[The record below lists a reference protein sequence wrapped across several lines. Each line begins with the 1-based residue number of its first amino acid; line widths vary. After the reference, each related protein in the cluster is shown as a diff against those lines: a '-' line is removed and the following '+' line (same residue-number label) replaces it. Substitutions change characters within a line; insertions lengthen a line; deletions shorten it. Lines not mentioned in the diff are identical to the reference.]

1 MDSREVADKKLARW
15 KWAYM
20 ATLIFPALIVAAYTV
35 YSLAYTPKTRTVLL
49 NQFGGVYVS
58 EDLGQTN
65 VTEGQ
70 VKQFAYDILSQTFSY
85 DYLSFSTD
93 SEYQDLVSGKVDT
106 DLPDHR
112 DVLFQLYSPEAHK
125 VVIAKLKDSPW
136 MDRFH
141 VQRRQLSSVFTSPPL
156 QDGNIGFVK
165 GADGRLTISYRGSF
179 FLSSQS
185 KGLKTLNYKVDY
197 RITLERKPLFLD
209 ANLDKYYFGPMSP
222 INAFE
227 WRVRDIDWTS
237 GRRG

>member
-1 MDSREVADKKLARW
+1 MDSRAVADQMLVKW
-15 KWAYM
+15 KRMYM
-20 ATLIFPALIVAAYTV
+20 ATLVVPVLIVVAYTA
-35 YSLAYTPKTRTVLL
+35 YTLLYTPKTQTVLL

-70 VKQFAYDILSQTFSY
+70 VKQFAYDVLSQTFSY
-85 DYLSFSTD
+85 DYLSFVPD
-93 SEYQDLVSGKVDT
+93 AEYQELVAEKVDT

-125 VVIAKLKDSPW
+125 SVIAKLKDSPW

-156 QDGNIGFVK
+156 QDGSVGFVK
-165 GADGRLTISYRGSF
+165 GSDDRLNISYRGSF
-179 FLSSQS
+179 FLSSMS
-185 KGLKTLNYKVDY
+185 KGLKTLSYKIDY

-209 ANLDKYYFGPMSP
+209 ANLGKYYFGPMSP

-227 WRVRDIDWTS
+227 WRVKDIDWTS